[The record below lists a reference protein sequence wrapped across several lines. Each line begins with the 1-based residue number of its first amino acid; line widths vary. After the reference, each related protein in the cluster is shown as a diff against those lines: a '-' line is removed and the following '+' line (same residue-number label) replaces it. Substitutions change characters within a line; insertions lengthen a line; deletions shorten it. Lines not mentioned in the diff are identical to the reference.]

1 MPDPSQALQ
10 TPVTLL
16 SGWLGAGKTTL
27 LNHLLANDTGTR
39 YAVLVNEFGEIG
51 IDDRLIVRSADDIV
65 ELSNGCVCCTIR
77 GDLVESLKK
86 LRRRRLPFGKRL
98 NFDRVVIE
106 TTGVAEP
113 APLLRTFLVED
124 EIATYYRVQSVV
136 TLVDAANLET
146 ALPQRSAVEQIAL
159 ADLLVLNKTD
169 LVDAHSLE
177 QTRERLIGINPTAD
191 LVHATKAQVPL
202 HAVLQAYERELPSL
216 PEPAPHEDGPAHA
229 GIQAISITSDRP
241 LDELKTQLWLDACV
255 QQLGE
260 RLVRYKGFLHISGLP
275 YRCVLQGVYDLYSV
289 EAHGEWSE
297 EHPAHTEI
305 VFIGHDL
312 DRSFFERG
320 LAATLSDSDQ

>member
-1 MPDPSQALQ
+1 MTDPARALQ

-51 IDDRLIVRSADDIV
+51 IDDRLILRSSDDII
-65 ELSNGCVCCTIR
+65 ELANGCVCCTIR

-86 LRRRRLPFGKRL
+86 LRRKRFPFGKRL
-98 NFDRVVIE
+98 SFDRVVIE
-106 TTGVAEP
+106 TTGIAEP

-124 EIATYYRVQSVV
+124 EIATYYWVQSVV
-136 TLVDAANLET
+136 TLVDAANLQT
-146 ALPQRSAVEQIAL
+146 ALPQQSAVEQIAL
-159 ADLLVLNKTD
+159 ADVLVLNKTD
-169 LVDAHSLE
+169 LVDTVVV
-177 QTRERLIGINPTAD
+177 QQVQERLVGLNPTAD
-191 LVHATKAQVPL
+191 IITATQANVPL
-202 HAVLQAYERELPSL
+202 HAILKAHERELPTL
-216 PEPAPHEDGPAHA
+216 PDTPLDAHAPNHA
-229 GIQAISITSDRP
+229 GIQAICITSHVP
-241 LDELKTQLWLDACV
+241 LDELKTRLWLDTCV

-289 EAHGEWSE
+289 EAHGEWSK
-297 EHPAHTEI
+297 EHPAATEL

-312 DRSFFERG
+312 DRSFLERG
-320 LAATLSDSDQ
+320 LRAALSDCGQ